1 MYSGISSKLFVFEFK
16 WFMIGEA
23 SRPGGRG
30 GAWKGGR
37 MMGEDDG
44 RGGECLR
51 AFEAVFV
58 AALGHGFYARFG
70 VGVG

>member
-23 SRPGGRG
+23 PRPGGRG

-37 MMGEDDG
+37 MMGE
-44 RGGECLR
+44 GEGCLR

-58 AALGHGFYARFG
+58 AALGHGFYARFC